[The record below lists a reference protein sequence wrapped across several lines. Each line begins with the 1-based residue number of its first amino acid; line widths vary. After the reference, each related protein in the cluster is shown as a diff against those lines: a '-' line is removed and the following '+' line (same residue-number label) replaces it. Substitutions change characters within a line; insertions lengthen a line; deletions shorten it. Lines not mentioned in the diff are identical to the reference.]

1 MRSKKNKNPKN
12 NIIKKAQNLP
22 YARILFIDK
31 MISEGNFP
39 SAPKIAKEYEGVS
52 VITIKRDIEYMR
64 DILNA
69 PIEYD
74 KNRKGY
80 YYSDKTFR
88 LPFLFTSE
96 EEILSGSIAIKLL
109 YQYRGTPIYKNVKN
123 IFGYFNRVVE
133 KSNDKNFEKRI
144 IFLEEYSPSF
154 SEEVW
159 NILIK
164 AIKENRYIKFSYK
177 SAWRN
182 YEGHG
187 YYIAPYQIVS
197 KAGVWYFAGYSKR
210 QESVS
215 LYCLHRITFIEIADE
230 TFEMPKDYKYLN
242 DKEISFGVFK
252 GEDKKKCKIIF
263 YNESAAYISERKFS
277 EDQKIEKREDGSVVA
292 TFSSGQIYEILRF
305 VLSQGSNAIPL
316 QPKSLVEEW
325 KNNIKIMNE
334 NIDKFLK

>member
-1 MRSKKNKNPKN
+1 MKNKNPKN
-12 NIIKKAQNLP
+12 NIIKTSHNLP

-31 MISEGNFP
+31 MIAEGNFP
-39 SAPKIAKEYEGVS
+39 SAPKIAKEYEDVS

-74 KNRKGY
+74 KNKKGY
-80 YYSDKTFR
+80 YYFDKTFR

-109 YQYRGTPIYKNVKN
+109 YQYRGTPIYKTVKN
-123 IFGYFNRVVE
+123 IFDYFNRLVE
-133 KSNDKNFEKRI
+133 KSKDKNFEKRI
-144 IFLEEYSPSF
+144 IFLEEYSPDF

-159 NILIK
+159 NILMK
-164 AIKENRYIKFSYK
+164 AIRENRYIEFSYK
-177 SAWRN
+177 GAWRKT
-182 YEGHG
+182 EGHG

-210 QESVS
+210 QNSVS
-215 LYCLHRITFIEIADE
+215 LYCLHRITSIKLANE
-230 TFEMPKDYKYLN
+230 TFEMPKDYKYLD

-263 YNESAAYISERKFS
+263 YNESASYISERKFS
-277 EDQKIEKREDGSVVA
+277 EDQEIEERKDGSVVA

-305 VLSQGSNAIPL
+305 VLSQGANAIPL

-334 NIDKFLK
+334 NIDKF

>member
-1 MRSKKNKNPKN
+1 MNKKINEN
-12 NIIKKAQNLP
+12 NIIKKARNLP

-31 MISEGNFP
+31 MIAENNFP
-39 SAPKIAKEYEGVS
+39 SAPKIAQKYEGIS

-64 DILNA
+64 DFLNA

-74 KNRKGY
+74 KNKKGY

-96 EEILSGSIAIKLL
+96 EEILSGSIALKLL

-123 IFGYFNRVVE
+123 IFNYFNILVE
-133 KSNDKNFEKRI
+133 KSKNKNFEKRI
-144 IFLEEYSPSF
+144 IFLEEYSPDF

-164 AIKENRYIKFSYK
+164 AIRENRYIEFSYK
-177 SAWRN
+177 SAWRKT
-182 YEGHG
+182 EGHG

-210 QESVS
+210 QDSVS
-215 LYCLHRITFIEIADE
+215 LYCLHRITSIKLADE
-230 TFEMPKDYKYLN
+230 KFEMPKDYKYLD

-252 GEDKKKCKIIF
+252 GKEKKKCKIIF
-263 YNESAAYISERKFS
+263 YNESASYISERKFA
-277 EDQKIEKREDGSVVA
+277 EDQKIETKRDGSVMA

-305 VLSQGSNAIPL
+305 VLSQGANAIPL
-316 QPKSLVEEW
+316 QPKSLVKEW
-325 KNNIKIMNE
+325 IRNIEIMHKNIN
-334 NIDKFLK
+334 D